1 MMHLSNFKKYYFI
14 DEFNPNHLKILDK
27 NISLIWRSKHKP
39 NQKEIIYE
47 LAKFCKKNKRSLFI
61 SNNIKLAIKLN
72 LDGVYISASNKN
84 FYFNCYKFKKNF
96 KIIGS
101 GHNLKEVNIKK
112 KQRVKE
118 IFISHIFKYKNKHPL
133 GIYKSRLFFED
144 KSYQKVALGGVDNK
158 NIKLIKLTKFK
169 GIAGISYFK
178 KKGPK

>member
-1 MMHLSNFKKYYFI
+1 M
-14 DEFNPNHLKILDK
+14 
-27 NISLIWRSKHKP
+27 
-39 NQKEIIYE
+39 
-47 LAKFCKKNKRSLFI
+47 
-61 SNNIKLAIKLN
+61 
-72 LDGVYISASNKN
+72 
-84 FYFNCYKFKKNF
+84 
-96 KIIGS
+96 
-101 GHNLKEVNIKK
+101 KK

-118 IFISHIFKYKNKHPL
+118 IFISPIFKYKNKHPL